1 MGEARITEQ
10 PVSDRQSSAEH
21 EFGEG
26 YLFAR
31 KELLDIP
38 GRHAMTRSDAVHVQL
53 AVAKVRGDIRFYRP
67 QSRRAR
73 ASLFCDPLI
82 VLSGA
87 EAQGDQIVN
96 VRHNRRTK
104 LRRVQAMPHVDRAEI
119 AREQLK
125 RAGFLRYQPHRAVI
139 EIGDKRRQC
148 PVRYAHRGE
157 MRWRGARLRW

>member
-1 MGEARITEQ
+1 MREARITEQ

-31 KELLDIP
+31 KELLDIA

-104 LRRVQAMPHVDRAEI
+104 LRRVQAMPHVGRAEI
-119 AREQLK
+119 A
-125 RAGFLRYQPHRAVI
+125 
-139 EIGDKRRQC
+139 
-148 PVRYAHRGE
+148 
-157 MRWRGARLRW
+157 